1 MKKVLVGLALAA
13 ASHPR
18 WGRAVNTLDLPVFD
32 GAAAD
37 AADPFS
43 FIKTVVVT
51 GMALV
56 IAFLVV
62 GAFIGYGSGLIAKL
76 NQARVKGDWG
86 SLGIYLGTG
95 LLVIIIIALM
105 GYMGGQILSDFE

>member
-1 MKKVLVGLALAA
+1 MKKLVPLLVCALAFCPSLGA
-13 ASHPR
+13 
-18 WGRAVNTLDLPVFD
+18 AVNTLDLPVFD

-37 AADPFS
+37 ATDPFS
-43 FIKTVVVT
+43 FIKSVAIT

-56 IAFLVV
+56 FGLLVV
-62 GAFIGYGSGLIAKL
+62 GAFLGYGGGLIAKL
-76 NQARVKGDWG
+76 NQARIRGDWG

-95 LLVIIIIALM
+95 LLVVIIIALM

>member
-1 MKKVLVGLALAA
+1 MRKLVLVLACTIAL
-13 ASHPR
+13 HPR
-18 WGRAVNTLDLPVFD
+18 WGIAVNTLDLPVFD
-32 GAAAD
+32 GVAAD

-43 FIKTVVVT
+43 FIKSVVIT

-56 IAFLVV
+56 FGFLVV
-62 GAFIGYGSGLIAKL
+62 GAFLGYGSGLIAKL
-76 NQARVKGDWG
+76 NQARIKGDWG

-95 LLVIIIIALM
+95 LLVVIIIALM

>member
-1 MKKVLVGLALAA
+1 MRKLVFVLACVMVL
-13 ASHPR
+13 HPR
-18 WGRAVNTLDLPVFD
+18 LGVAVNTLDLPVFD
-32 GAAAD
+32 GIAAD

-43 FIKTVVVT
+43 FIKSVAIT
-51 GMALV
+51 GLALMFG
-56 IAFLVV
+56 FLVV
-62 GAFIGYGSGLIAKL
+62 GAFLGYGGGLIAKL

-95 LLVIIIIALM
+95 LLVVIIIALM